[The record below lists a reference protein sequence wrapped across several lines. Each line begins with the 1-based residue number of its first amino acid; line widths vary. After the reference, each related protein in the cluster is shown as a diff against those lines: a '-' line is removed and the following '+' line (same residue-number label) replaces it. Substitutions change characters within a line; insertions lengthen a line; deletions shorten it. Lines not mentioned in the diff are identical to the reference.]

1 MVSDSDNDNG
11 NDNYHHLQD
20 NEKAPPLAADV
31 VVVVSNVK
39 RRLWEETVD
48 GLGNIVGNLR
58 AAWYTGDETVFY
70 KREEQRLNKYIP
82 PFQYGLAA
90 FAFVFVNFRV
100 TGNPGFQNWRK
111 AIWERIQPTPSFK
124 TKSETMSKASQQQR
138 RQQQRQ
144 RQEPKL
150 HPSIHKSPPT
160 MGYLETKRKNEVE
173 KALKSMKYLTDF
185 LVSLS
190 IGTSGALFLLEAKCG
205 KDLRSDFEEAPLVAG
220 RSLVADEMCP
230 GMLELYRS
238 DPRLR
243 KVFEDNSNHQHR
255 AWEASTF
262 DPNLQTFSTFINNC
276 KKRKDHESRLQKEQQ
291 QQQGNQLKS
300 GAIVIPY
307 TGVQ

>member
-1 MVSDSDNDNG
+1 MVSDSNIDNDNG
-11 NDNYHHLQD
+11 NDNNHHPRD
-20 NEKAPPLAADV
+20 NEKSPPLAADA

-39 RRLWEETVD
+39 RRLWEEALD
-48 GLGNIVGNLR
+48 GLGNVVGNLR
-58 AAWYTGDETVFY
+58 AVWYTGDEAVFY

-100 TGNPGFQNWRK
+100 TGNPGFQKWRK
-111 AIWERIQPTPSFK
+111 RIWERTRPTPS
-124 TKSETMSKASQQQR
+124 SETKTMLKAS
-138 RQQQRQ
+138 QQRQ

-150 HPSIHKSPPT
+150 HPSFHKPPPT
-160 MGYLETKRKNEVE
+160 MGYLETKRKHDVE

-205 KDLRSDFEEAPLVAG
+205 KDLRIDFEEAPLVAG
-220 RSLVADEMCP
+220 KSLVADEMCP

-243 KVFEDNSNHQHR
+243 KVFEDNSSQEHR

-276 KKRKDHESRLQKEQQ
+276 KKRKDHESRLQMEQK
-291 QQQGNQLKS
+291 QQQGNQVKS